1 MPLSCFYLLNSVTML
16 VQDLTKSADTA
27 LLITAVS
34 CSLLLRCCHSHMFL
48 WPPKSE
54 RNSTLLCSEAEYAF
68 TKQKPTLTLLLEA
81 GVQSDGWL
89 TVTAPNP
96 DTELYDFSE
105 EEKFDEECNRL
116 SDKLSELK
124 LNAGGTDTGAYL
136 TNCLCSQRRPA

>member
-1 MPLSCFYLLNSVTML
+1 M
-16 VQDLTKSADTA
+16 
-27 LLITAVS
+27 
-34 CSLLLRCCHSHMFL
+34 
-48 WPPKSE
+48 
-54 RNSTLLCSEAEYAF
+54 

-81 GVQSDGWL
+81 GVRSDGWL

-124 LNAGGTDTGAYL
+124 LNAGVNDTGAYF
-136 TNCLCSQRRPA
+136 TTRLCPQRRPA